1 MTKQQMQ
8 QNSMNDKQ
16 AGRYKI
22 LTAQEYLEELQLA
35 MQQLDQ
41 GLGVTNEEARQQVLK
56 ALAKKLK
63 TVKTNKTNK
72 LTKNCATFV
81 LLA

>member
-22 LTAQEYLEELQLA
+22 LTAQEHLEELQLA

-56 ALAKKLK
+56 ALAKKAENGK
-63 TVKTNKTNK
+63 NKQNQ
-72 LTKNCATFV
+72 
-81 LLA
+81 